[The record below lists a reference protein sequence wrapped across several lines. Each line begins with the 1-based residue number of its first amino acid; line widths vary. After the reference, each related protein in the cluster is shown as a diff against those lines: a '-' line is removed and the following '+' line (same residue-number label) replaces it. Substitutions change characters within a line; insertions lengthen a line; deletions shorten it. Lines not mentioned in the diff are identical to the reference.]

1 VPDSYLVLFERGLA
15 QHLDDLALGLYK
27 PSAVYTT
34 AEATVE
40 RPAIVSGPDL
50 PTTLDNV
57 IALTTLDPIREG
69 RANFTHRIQILSRLK
84 GTKVQSRN
92 LAWNLAA
99 ALDHKQGIPAGFNVS
114 WVSLFSQLT
123 FTKDSNGRYSTAQTF
138 YLKGRRPVVGG

>member
-1 VPDSYLVLFERGLA
+1 MPDSYLVLFERGLA
-15 QHLDDLALGLYK
+15 QHLDDIVLGLYK
-27 PSAVYTT
+27 PNAVYTA
-34 AEATVE
+34 AEATLE

-92 LAWNLAA
+92 LAWNLAT

-138 YLKGRRPVVGG
+138 HFKGRRPLA